1 VFFILAFA
9 MRMLRRGLRAYW
21 RDQKG
26 AYAVMFAL
34 MGGFIAAS
42 AQIGATAFRTQNS
55 TSAAEQLIDLT
66 CQKLSLA
73 DPALY
78 PTGAAAAA
86 AAEQAL
92 NARMAPGLQDVGGRF
107 TVRAESVTPEFVVPI
122 NEDRTMADLRR
133 FEFVVRFTGEVTGI
147 NRLISNT
154 TSQNI
159 GVTKRCR
166 PICTGMTNVVYSSPA
181 ATGHWIRNN
190 WFRLAQTIDDNQ
202 QVVDGYEDAIFREG
216 FQNPADPNT
225 RFVLT
230 LLTSG
235 GEAIRY
241 RSLISAATNIY
252 IDADRFRQRGEPS
265 LASQRLVVDDD
276 DEIVVQALNADGSLP
291 GMCGPSDEVCLGDNC
306 GGDIGEPE
314 PPETPRIA
322 CVFNEV
328 LPRVRPFPELR
339 RVRFADKTVRFDYPN
354 EAEWQ
359 SGMLTVTWPG
369 GGLRKRLA
377 PFYISNPT
385 MVTVRFRDG
394 LRTVSSEVASA
405 LGLTIDRRFNILR
418 YRNHNQIVHMSGV
431 HWFYFWNGRDLCK
444 RFRSPIVFDTE
455 GLGEIITTSSL
466 DSDELGPAFDMFG
479 RGEKEPV
486 EWPIGKGQA
495 WLVDNRDGRAATDM
509 TGKRFFGDLDG
520 HEDGYQKLRELDT
533 SGTGILS
540 GADLD
545 GLVLWFDNGNAL
557 VEENELLSLRDVG
570 VTKVDTRAQW
580 SELPDGRSVLRST
593 AIMNGRSI
601 MTEDIF
607 VSIASKAVPVTEAAA
622 AAKP

>member
-1 VFFILAFA
+1 
-9 MRMLRRGLRAYW
+9 MLRRGLRAYR

-26 AYAVMFAL
+26 TYAVMFAL

-42 AQIGATAFRTQNS
+42 AQVGITAFRTQNS
-55 TSAAEQLIDLT
+55 ASAAEQLIDLT
-66 CQKLSLA
+66 CQKIALA

-92 NARMAPGLQDVGGRF
+92 NARIAPGLRDVGGRF
-107 TVRAESVTPEFVVPI
+107 SVTATKVTPEFVVPI
-122 NEDRTMADLRR
+122 NQDETMADLRR
-133 FEFVVRFTGEVTGI
+133 FEFAVQFTGEMTGI
-147 NRLISNT
+147 NSWISDERNR
-154 TSQNI
+154 NI
-159 GVTKRCR
+159 GVTKKCR
-166 PICTGMTNVVYSSPA
+166 PICSGMTNIVYSSAA

-190 WFRLAQTIDDNQ
+190 RFRLAQSIDDNG
-202 QVVDGYEDAIFREG
+202 QVIDGFEDAIFREG

-235 GEAIRY
+235 GEYIRY

-252 IDADRFRQRGEPS
+252 FDDNMFRQKGEPS
-265 LASQRLVVDDD
+265 LASQRLVVGPD

-291 GMCGPSDEVCLGDNC
+291 GMCGPSDEVCFSDNC
-306 GGDIGEPE
+306 GGEIGEPE
-314 PPETPRIA
+314 PPESPRIA
-322 CVFNEV
+322 CVFNEISKAE
-328 LPRVRPFPELR
+328 RPFPELR
-339 RVRFADKTVRFDYPN
+339 RVRFADRTVEFVYPN
-354 EAEWQ
+354 EAEWKT
-359 SGMLTVTWPG
+359 GMLTVTWPG
-369 GGLRKRLA
+369 GKLRKLLA
-377 PFYISNPT
+377 PFYITNTT
-385 MVTVRFRDG
+385 MVTVNFKDG
-394 LRTVSSEVASA
+394 RRTVSSEVASA
-405 LGLTIDRRFNILR
+405 IGLTFDRRSVILN

-431 HWFYFWNGRDLCK
+431 HWFYFWNGKDLCK

-455 GLGEIITTSSL
+455 GLGEIKTTSSQG
-466 DSDELGPAFDMFG
+466 SDELGPAFDMFG

-486 EWPIGKGQA
+486 EWPVGKGQA
-495 WLVDNRDGRAATDM
+495 WLVDNRDGRAAIDM

-520 HEDGYQKLRELDT
+520 HEDGYHKLRELDT

-545 GLVLWFDNGNAL
+545 GLALWFDNGNAL
-557 VEENELLSLRDVG
+557 VEDNELRPLRDVG
-570 VTKVDTRAQW
+570 VTEVDTRAQW
-580 SELPDGRSVLRST
+580 SDLPDGRSALRST

-607 VSIASKAVPVTEAAA
+607 VSISSKAVPVTAA